1 MKIALL
7 IAGYLRSFENN
18 IENLKKYI
26 IDNNEVDIYIHI
38 TKNKETKY
46 LNHDIDLNKIINLL
60 KPKYVMISDDIDF
73 KKGKKINGIMN
84 QNYKFFWLNEE
95 RKRLEKL
102 EQKSYDIIFKIRPDV
117 YLNSSINFNQIDV
130 KQINIPFESKID
142 LSKLKNN
149 KDPYVCD
156 ILALG
161 SPELM
166 NKYFN
171 FYLELEVLIEQYG
184 IVNETLL
191 YYYLQINNIEYNLL
205 NIDYIVILSL
215 CNTIAITGDSG
226 SGKTTITKI
235 LNHIFDKSFILECDR
250 YHKWE
255 RDNINWNDYTHLN
268 PEANYITKMQNDVFD
283 LKIGNN
289 IYQTDYNH
297 ETGKFTD
304 KELIESN
311 ETVIVCGLHSLY
323 MPDNILNLKIYMDT
337 DDNLRIPWKIK
348 RDILKRGYTIEK
360 IYTQI
365 VDRHHD
371 FNKYIKIQRE
381 KADIIICLY
390 TDEKFN
396 IDSFDINHE
405 PNIFLK
411 IGIKSIYDLS
421 KFADKLTI
429 EKIEVVDNF
438 FYLYFKNISE
448 YEEIVKT
455 IVLNLK
461 QY

>member
-18 IENLKKYI
+18 IENIKKYI
-26 IDNNEVDIYIHI
+26 IEHNEVDIFIHI

-46 LNHDIDLNKIINLL
+46 LNHDIDLNNIINLL
-60 KPKYVMISDDIDF
+60 NPKYVMISDDIDF
-73 KKGKKINGIMN
+73 KKGKKINDIMN
-84 QNYKFFWLNEE
+84 QNYKFFRLNEE
-95 RKRLEKL
+95 RTRFEKL
-102 EQKSYDIIFKIRPDV
+102 ENKSYDIIFKIRPDV
-117 YLNSSINFNQIDV
+117 YLNSSINFNQIDFNKV
-130 KQINIPFESKID
+130 NIPFESKMD
-142 LSKLKNN
+142 LSKLKHYE
-149 KDPYVCD
+149 DPYICD
-156 ILALG
+156 MLAFG

-171 FYLELEVLIEQYG
+171 FYLYLEVLIEQYG
-184 IVNETLL
+184 TVNETLL
-191 YYYLQINNIEYNLL
+191 YHYLNINNIKYNLL
-205 NIDYIVILSL
+205 SIDYIVILSL

-226 SGKTTITKI
+226 SGKTTITK
-235 LNHIFDKSFILECDR
+235 LLKNIFDDSFILECDR

-255 RDNINWNDYTHLN
+255 RDNINWNAYTHLN
-268 PEANYITKMQNDVFD
+268 PDANFITKMQNDVFD

-289 IYQTDYNH
+289 VYQIDYNH

-304 KELIESN
+304 KELIESKEN
-311 ETVIVCGLHSLY
+311 IIVCGLHSLY

-337 DDNLRIPWKIK
+337 DDKLRIPWKIK

-360 IYTQI
+360 IYKQI
-365 VDRHHD
+365 IDRKND
-371 FNKYIKIQRE
+371 FDKYIKIQCE

-396 IDSFDINHE
+396 IDSFDITHE
-405 PNIFLK
+405 PNIFFK

-421 KFADKLTI
+421 NFTDKLTI
-429 EKIEVVDNF
+429 EKIEAADKF
-438 FYLYFKNISE
+438 FYLYFKNIID
-448 YEEIVKT
+448 YEEIIKI

-461 QY
+461 